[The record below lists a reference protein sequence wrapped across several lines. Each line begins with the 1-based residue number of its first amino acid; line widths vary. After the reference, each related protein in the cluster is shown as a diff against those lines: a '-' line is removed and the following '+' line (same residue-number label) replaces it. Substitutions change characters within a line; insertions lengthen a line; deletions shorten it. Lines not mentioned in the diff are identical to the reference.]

1 MPRELQSTVVD
12 EVVQLRA
19 AHGFDGLAQVL
30 EVVLNEA
37 MKLERTQA
45 LGAAAAPTGSS
56 PSRC

>member
-1 MPRELQSTVVD
+1 MPRELQSSPLD

-45 LGAAAAPTGSS
+45 LGAVAAPTGSGL
-56 PSRC
+56 SRC